1 VRKSEPDVPVRLP
14 LKLDPVSNGEV
25 LPGLNPRVRAAQVMA
40 LQEAERLSRRL
51 GLSRRA
57 FLGSTAGMAA
67 AMLAVNK
74 AWAGASPGGSF
85 AVTEPMASDPAAAA
99 SVLAGDEFVFDVQT
113 HHVSPDRSWLK
124 ENPHFEFLKRLAQGR
139 CGASDPLR
147 CYSRHHFV
155 KEIFLDSDTDVAVLS
170 GLPAAPDTSPVTQ
183 KEMDDTRQVV
193 EMLEGWPRLRVLGQ
207 VLPNLPP
214 LQAQLDGMQRL
225 VERDGVRAW
234 KVYTQWGPAG
244 KGFWLDDPKVGV
256 PMIEKARQLGVK
268 VICIHKGLS
277 LTGFDPLYAGCRDI
291 GPAARA
297 FPDVQFVIYHSG
309 FDFTFEEG
317 PHDPSAAGGISSLVR
332 SLKENG
338 IRPNSNVWAELGT
351 TWRVAMGEPTV
362 AAHALGKLL
371 VHVGEDRVL
380 WGTDCVW
387 YGSPQDQIQ
396 AFRAFQIAP
405 ALREAH
411 GYPELTA
418 ALKAK
423 VFGLS
428 AAGLFGLDVADVQRR
443 IKQDRVAAARLE
455 YANDPR
461 PSRLAYGPTT
471 RAQFLRHLAQQ
482 NGPA

>member
-1 VRKSEPDVPVRLP
+1 MRKSDPELPARLP
-14 LKLDPVSNGEV
+14 LKLHPVSNGEV
-25 LPGLNPRVRAAQVMA
+25 LPAAHPRLRAAESLA
-40 LQEAERLSRRL
+40 LAEADRQARRL
-51 GLSRRA
+51 GMSRRA
-57 FLGSTAGMAA
+57 FLGSAAGMAA
-67 AMLAVNK
+67 AMLAVNRV
-74 AWAGASPGGSF
+74 WAGSRPGGSF
-85 AVTEPMASDPAAAA
+85 AVTPAMAADPAAAA
-99 SVLAGDEFVFDVQT
+99 AALAGDEFIFDVQT
-113 HHVSPDRSWLK
+113 HHVSPDRSWLV
-124 ENPHFEFLKRLAQGR
+124 ENPHFEFLRKLPQGR
-139 CGASDPLR
+139 CGPSDPLR

-170 GLPAAPDTSPVTQ
+170 GLPAAPEKTPITQ
-183 KEMDDTRQVV
+183 QEMDDTRRTV
-193 EMLEGWPRLRVLGQ
+193 ELLEGWPRLRVLGQ
-207 VLPNLPP
+207 VLPNVAP

-234 KVYTQWGPAG
+234 KVYTQWGPG
-244 KGFWLDDPKVGV
+244 GRGFWLDDPKVGV
-256 PMIEKARQLGVK
+256 PLIEQARQLGAK

-277 LTGFDPLYAGCRDI
+277 LAGFDPLYAGCRDI

-309 FDFTFEEG
+309 FDFPFEEG
-317 PHDPSAAGGISSLVR
+317 PHDPAAAGGISSLVR
-332 SLKENG
+332 SLQENG

-351 TWRVAMGEPTV
+351 TWRVAMGQPTI

-380 WGTDCVW
+380 WGTDSIW

-405 ALREAH
+405 ALRESH

-428 AAGLFGLDVADVQRR
+428 AARLFGLDVDEVQRR
-443 IKQDRVAAARLE
+443 IRMDRVSAARRE
-455 YANDPR
+455 YANA
-461 PSRLAYGPTT
+461 PSPSGLAYGPTT
-471 RAQFLRHLAQQ
+471 RGQFLRHLAQQ
-482 NGPA
+482 TGPA

>member
-1 VRKSEPDVPVRLP
+1 VRKSQPDVPPRLP
-14 LKLDPVSNGEV
+14 LKLGPVSNGEV
-25 LPGLNPRVRAAQVMA
+25 LPVRNPRVRVAQGLA
-40 LQEAERLSRRL
+40 LEASERLSRRL
-51 GLSRRA
+51 GVSRRA
-57 FLGSTAGMAA
+57 FLGSAAGMATTL
-67 AMLAVNK
+67 LAVNR
-74 AWAGASPGGSF
+74 AWAGTRPGGTF
-85 AVTEPMASDPAAAA
+85 AVTEAMGSDPAAAA

-113 HHVSPDRSWLK
+113 HHVSPDRSWLA
-124 ENPHFEFLKRLAQGR
+124 ENPHFEFLKKIPQGR

-183 KEMDDTRQVV
+183 KEMDDTRQAV
-193 EMLEGWPRLRVLGQ
+193 ELLEGWPRLRVLGQ

-214 LQAQLDGMQRL
+214 LAAQLDGMQRL

-234 KVYTQWGPAG
+234 KVYTQWGPDG
-244 KGFWLDDPKVGV
+244 KGFWLDDPRVGV
-256 PMIEKARQLGVK
+256 PMIEKARALGAK

-291 GPAARA
+291 GPVAKA

-309 FDFTFEEG
+309 FDFTFPEEG
-317 PHDPSAAGGISSLVR
+317 YDPAAPGGISSLVR
-332 SLKENG
+332 SLKDNG
-338 IRPNSNVWAELGT
+338 IRPHSNVWAELGT

-362 AAHALGKLL
+362 AAHALGTLL

-387 YGSPQDQIQ
+387 YGSPQDQIE
-396 AFRAFQIAP
+396 AFRAFQITS
-405 ALREAH
+405 ALRESH
-411 GYPELTA
+411 GYPELTP

-428 AAGLFGLDVADVQRR
+428 AARLFGLDVEDVQRR
-443 IKQDRVAAARLE
+443 IKRDRVAQARLE
-455 YANDPR
+455 YANE
-461 PSRLAYGPTT
+461 PSPSGLAYGPTT
-471 RAQFLRHLAQQ
+471 RAQFLRHLSRQT
-482 NGPA
+482 GPA

>member
-1 VRKSEPDVPVRLP
+1 VRKSEPDVPPQLP
-14 LKLDPVSNGEV
+14 LKLTPVSNGEV
-25 LPGLNPRVRAAQVMA
+25 LPVLHPRTRLAQAMA
-40 LQEAERLSRRL
+40 WGESERQARRL
-51 GLSRRA
+51 GMSRRA
-57 FLGSTAGMAA
+57 FLGGAAGMAA
-67 AMLAVNK
+67 TMLAVNR
-74 AWAGASPGGSF
+74 AWAGANPGGSF
-85 AVTEPMASDPAAAA
+85 AVTEAMASEPAAAA
-99 SVLAGDEFVFDVQT
+99 AVLAGDEFVFDVQT
-113 HHVSPDRSWLK
+113 HHVSPDRSWLA
-124 ENPHFEFLKRLAQGR
+124 ENPHFEFLKRLQQGK

-155 KEIFLDSDTDVAVLS
+155 KEVFLDSDTDVAVLS
-170 GLPAAPDTSPVTQ
+170 GLPAHPDTSPVLQ
-183 KEMDDTRQVV
+183 KEMDETRQVV
-193 EMLEGWPRLRVLGQ
+193 EMMEGWPRLRVLGQ

-225 VERDGVRAW
+225 VEKDGVRAW
-234 KVYTQWGPAG
+234 KVYTQWGPNG
-244 KGFWLDDPKVGV
+244 KGFWLDDARTGV
-256 PMIEKARQLGVK
+256 PMIEKARQLGAK

-277 LTGFDPLYAGCRDI
+277 LTGFDPLYAGCRDV
-291 GPAARA
+291 GPVAKM

-309 FDFTFEEG
+309 FDFTFDETAY
-317 PHDPSAAGGISSLVR
+317 DPAAVGGISSLVR

-338 IRPNSNVWAELGT
+338 IRPNTNVWAELGT

-371 VHVGEDRVL
+371 AHVGEDRVL
-380 WGTDCVW
+380 WGTDCIW

-405 ALREAH
+405 ELREKH
-411 GYPELTA
+411 GYPEITA
-418 ALKAK
+418 ALRAK

-443 IKQDRVAAARLE
+443 IKLDRVAQARLE

-471 RAQFLRHLAQQ
+471 RKQFLKHLAGQT
-482 NGPA
+482 GPS